1 MSQSKNLIRE
11 IGGLEVNYYINNN
24 NARISNLG
32 TPVNPNDAAT
42 KQYVDN
48 NITSSGLNPG
58 SGIVISS
65 GNTISVSSSLTHVTA
80 IGNINTGTWSAN
92 TISVVYGGT
101 GKSSF
106 TPNKFVIGNGT
117 SPLIALDS
125 VSFES
130 NSLKSTS
137 PVIFADTSN
146 SLGIG
151 SGGSLTILGGTSI
164 SKSLIVGQN
173 TTVNNNLLVLGDTT
187 VGNITISGTSS
198 FTQVS
203 STNSS
208 FTNATTNNSYISNL
222 TAASTVVTTN
232 STANL
237 YTTNASVSNMV
248 VTNLLSPNGT
258 VSNLNCLSATV
269 NSSVFSN
276 LTSASIYGTNNFF
289 VNELVSSSTITN
301 LRLTSCTGTN
311 ILLTTLVCPTI
322 TSTNVNNNGSLTT
335 GNLVVRT
342 NTVLSNATTTNLT
355 LSQGTVGNCIFTG
368 ITSSTHLCS
377 NETVTN
383 ITNTNLLTTNTVVT
397 NLTASNVA
405 TTNLTTSQLLTTNVT
420 TSNMNATGI
429 SIMGTVQTTN
439 LSTGQLFVSNNTRT
453 LNLFTS
459 NLTSASNILSFIQN
473 TSMTNT
479 NFLGSNITSNNL
491 VNNNIA
497 ILGTVQSSQV
507 STGNLFVSSSSN
519 LNQLIVNNIST
530 NSLRISDLTIAS
542 TVNTNSV
549 SSATLFVSGL
559 VQSRNFLGTACTV
572 TTLNS
577 SNISTGTLNV
587 SGLGVFTTVN
597 SVSVSSG
604 NIFVSGLTQS
614 TNIQSTNN
622 SVNNLN
628 VVSSTFGNVNVDNNC
643 VIKKSIS
650 LGSNF
655 SGTPYSTSGT
665 VLSVLPLLFTDT
677 YSSTGTTNTMWSLN
691 YLSAPTL
698 AAQNS
703 GITTNKASTLHVG
716 NKPSP
721 GANQTINYSGA
732 LSIGYVANQSGNYL
746 TGQIMF
752 ERNDGNWYN
761 SIYTEDAT
769 NRFVL
774 ANGSLAG
781 GAGIGLYTYTDTP
794 IVFSH
799 IPSSTNVTP
808 TQFARFTR
816 TTSTFASTQESINGS
831 SGSVVV
837 SGGLGVSK
845 TLCCNCL
852 ALSNVFLTVPTNNS
866 NVTIPE
872 SCSVAILKPSTSLAN
887 LTINFPTSPANG
899 QILCITTIQ
908 NITNTSFGNTNLSP
922 ANLTSNSPL
931 RFVYSLSD
939 STWYPI

>member
-32 TPVNPNDAAT
+32 APINPSDAAT

-58 SGIVISS
+58 IGISITT
-65 GNTISVSSSLTHVTA
+65 GNTISVLSSLTHVTA
-80 IGNINTGTWSAN
+80 VGNINTGTWSAN
-92 TISVVYGGT
+92 TISINYGGT
-101 GKSSF
+101 GRSSF
-106 TPNKFVIGNGT
+106 TPNKFVVGNGT
-117 SPLIALDS
+117 SPLLTIDS
-125 VSFES
+125 VSFDS
-130 NSLKSTS
+130 NTLKSTS
-137 PVIFADTSN
+137 PVVFADTSN
-146 SLGIG
+146 SIGVG

-164 SKSLIVGQN
+164 SKSLFVGQN
-173 TTVNNNLLVLGDTT
+173 TSINNNLLVLGDTT
-187 VGNITISGTSS
+187 VGNITITGTSS
-198 FTQVS
+198 FTQVA

-208 FTNATTNNSYISNL
+208 FTNVTSNNINVSNL
-222 TAASTVVTTN
+222 TVASSVITTN
-232 STANL
+232 SSANL
-237 YTTNASVSNMV
+237 YATNATVSNMV
-248 VTNLLSPNGT
+248 VTNVLSPNGT
-258 VSNLNCLSATV
+258 ISSLNCLSATV

-276 LTSASIYGTNNFF
+276 LTSASIHGTNNIF
-289 VNELVSSSTITN
+289 VNELVASSTITN

-311 ILLTTLVCPTI
+311 LLLTTLVCPTI

-342 NTVLSNATTTNLT
+342 NTLLSNATSTNLT
-355 LSQGTVGNCIFTG
+355 LSQGTLGNCVFTS

-377 NETVTN
+377 NATVTN
-383 ITNTNLLTTNTVVT
+383 ITNSSLLTSNAVATNITVSNVA
-397 NLTASNVA
+397 ASNV
-405 TTNLTTSQLLTTNVT
+405 TTSQLLTTNL
-420 TSNMNATGI
+420 TSSNINATGV
-429 SIMGTVQTTN
+429 SIMNTVQTSN
-439 LSTGQLFVSNNTRT
+439 LSTGQLFVSNTTRT
-453 LNLFTS
+453 LNLFSS
-459 NLTSASNILSFIQN
+459 NLTCASNVLSFIQN
-473 TSMTNT
+473 SSMTNT
-479 NFLGSNITSNNL
+479 NLISSNITSNNL
-491 VNNNIA
+491 VNSNIA
-497 ILGTVQSSQV
+497 VLGTVQSSQE
-507 STGNLFVSSSSN
+507 STNNLFVSSNSN
-519 LNQLIVNNIST
+519 LNQLLVNNIST

-542 TVNTNSV
+542 TVNANSV

-559 VQSRNFLGTACTV
+559 LQSRNLSATTSTINTV
-572 TTLNS
+572 NS
-577 SNISTGTLNV
+577 SSISTGTLNV
-587 SGLGVFTTVN
+587 SGLGVFSTTN
-597 SVSVSSG
+597 SVSVSSS

-614 TNIQSTNN
+614 PNIQSTNN
-622 SVNNLN
+622 SINNLN
-628 VVSSTFGNVNVDNNC
+628 VLSSTFGNVSIDNNF

-650 LGSNF
+650 IGSNF
-655 SGTPYSTSGT
+655 SGIPYSTTGT

-677 YSSTGTTNTMWSLN
+677 FSSTGTTNTMWSLN

-703 GITTNKASTLHVG
+703 SITTNKASTLHIG

-732 LSIGYVANQSGNYL
+732 LSIGYVANQSGSYL

-752 ERNDGNWYN
+752 ERNDGNWYS

-774 ANGSLAG
+774 ANGSLSG

-799 IPSSTNVTP
+799 IPSSTTVTP

-852 ALSNVFLTVPTNNS
+852 ALSNIFSTVPTNNS

-872 SCSVAILKPSTSLAN
+872 SCSIAILKPSTSLTN

-908 NITNTSFGNTNLSP
+908 NITNTSFGNTSLSP
-922 ANLTSNSPL
+922 VNLTSNSPL

-939 STWYPI
+939 SAWYPI